1 MNSIIN
7 LEKEAHNGTKALLE
21 NKNIEL
27 SKIEIENKRSRHSLL
42 THLLTYSLTY
52 SPTHLLTYSLTYSPT
67 HSLTHSLAYS
77 FQVRN

>member
-27 SKIEIENKRSRHSLL
+27 SKIEIENKRSTHILPTHWFTYLLTGLLTGLL
-42 THLLTYSLTY
+42 THLL
-52 SPTHLLTYSLTYSPT
+52 T
-67 HSLTHSLAYS
+67 HSLTHSLTYS
-77 FQVRN
+77 LT